1 MKTVLVLVVS
11 IVVSIVLIG
20 NLYTE
25 KDGEA
30 LGHEAASTYCSM
42 VRLQHIPGSDLSITD
57 ELEDLKLKHGK
68 LMERGYSLKGENRE
82 KFSKTYSS
90 MVAYCN

>member
-1 MKTVLVLVVS
+1 MKTVVIL
-11 IVVSIVLIG
+11 ITAIAVSIVLIV
-20 NLYTE
+20 NLYSQ

-30 LGHEAASTYCSM
+30 LGHEAANAYCSM
-42 VRLQHIPGSDLSITD
+42 VRLQHMPSANSSLRE

-82 KFSKTYSS
+82 KFSKTYSVIVS
-90 MVAYCN
+90 HCY